1 MAKWVHMPADF
12 RSDSE
17 FFEQECVPQVHI
29 VDQIFVIWT
38 GLVSA
43 GPSSLS
49 YLEAATFDQLFN
61 LLLDLRWLSG
71 VPHLEKLHFNISEFS
86 RFFLLKLLDDTIK
99 YEFDSSIGNFA
110 LKTRV
115 VLIDCFH
122 PTNIVVAVWN

>member
-61 LLLDLRWLSG
+61 LLFDLRWLSG
-71 VPHLEKLHFNISEFS
+71 VPHLEELHFNISEFS

-99 YEFDSSIGNFA
+99 YEFDSSIRNFA
-110 LKTRV
+110 LETRV
-115 VLIDCFH
+115 VLIDCLH

>member
-49 YLEAATFDQLFN
+49 YLEAATFNQLFN
-61 LLLDLRWLSG
+61 LLLDLRWLSR

-86 RFFLLKLLDDTIK
+86 RFFLLKLLDDTVK
-99 YEFDSSIGNFA
+99 YEFDSSIRNFA
-110 LKTRV
+110 LETRV

-122 PTNIVVAVWN
+122 PANIVVAVWN

>member
-1 MAKWVHMPADF
+1 
-12 RSDSE
+12 
-17 FFEQECVPQVHI
+17 VPQVHI